1 MGLAAAKHTA
11 LMFQTNTVDDDCA
24 QFVLNSEKGKNKVSD
39 EKPDNL
45 ARIDVPR

>member
-11 LMFQTNTVDDDCA
+11 LIFQTDTVDDDCA

-39 EKPDNL
+39 EKSDNL
-45 ARIDVPR
+45 VLSDVA